1 MIFIASSSNTGVAE
15 KQDKVLLQDFYE
27 INCHSVE
34 CWPRIIIEYQNHSK
48 IAREYSKQKFITT
61 FPFTIIQNLTYHI
74 SLNLNGYLL

>member
-34 CWPRIIIEYQNHSK
+34 C
-48 IAREYSKQKFITT
+48 
-61 FPFTIIQNLTYHI
+61 
-74 SLNLNGYLL
+74 